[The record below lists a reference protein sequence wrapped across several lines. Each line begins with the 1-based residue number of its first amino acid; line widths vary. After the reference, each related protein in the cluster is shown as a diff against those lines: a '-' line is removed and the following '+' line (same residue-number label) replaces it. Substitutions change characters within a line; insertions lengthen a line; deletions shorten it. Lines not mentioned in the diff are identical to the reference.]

1 MRIAVA
7 GLALACLTLGVI
19 VVTREGQS
27 AERAIERRE
36 RMKLRHFAR
45 LEAASRARVAAGRR
59 GRPGRADQEVGISKP
74 KKRVLCFVK

>member
-36 RMKLRHFAR
+36 RQKLRHFAR
-45 LEAASRARVAAGRR
+45 LEAASRARVAASRTMQEYARSGVT
-59 GRPGRADQEVGISKP
+59 RASS
-74 KKRVLCFVK
+74 LT